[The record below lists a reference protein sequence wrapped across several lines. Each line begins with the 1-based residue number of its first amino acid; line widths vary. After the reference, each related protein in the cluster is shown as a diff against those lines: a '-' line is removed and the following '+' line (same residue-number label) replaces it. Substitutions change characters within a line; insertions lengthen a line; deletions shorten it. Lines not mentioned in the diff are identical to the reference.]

1 MSRRPIPFSEQPPL
15 PHHAFRLQNVQ
26 AFMRRNNCEG
36 FLITNLDNIRY
47 LTGFTGSSGILLIT
61 RKESFF
67 ITDFRYKEQAE
78 KELKQGNIIIAK
90 GDMIK
95 TVKTLSKKTAVRILG
110 LEASLP
116 YALFQKLSKR
126 GLLVRP
132 YEGVIERLRAVKDA
146 FELEKIKE
154 AVQRAEAAFLL
165 VRPHIKHGV
174 SERSIALRLE
184 DILKKNGCRHIPFDI
199 IVASGPHA
207 AMPHAK
213 PTERKLTLGD
223 FIIIDWGG
231 EADGYFS
238 DMTRTLLIKGEGLR
252 RKKKIYQT
260 VLNANKRALA
270 HVLPGRRSKDIDLS
284 AREVIKK
291 AGYSQYFG
299 HATGHGVGLQ
309 IHELPRIT
317 WNKNEIIR
325 ENMIFTIEPGIYVP
339 GLGGVRI
346 EDMVVVRPGRPTV
359 LTTLPKQLDII
370 T

>member
-1 MSRRPIPFSEQPPL
+1 MSRRPVPFSEQPL
-15 PHHAFRLQNVQ
+15 LHFYASRLENVKTFIRKS
-26 AFMRRNNCEG
+26 ACEG

-61 RKESFF
+61 GKETFF

-78 KELKQGNIIIAK
+78 KELKQGDIIIAK
-90 GDMIK
+90 EDIIK
-95 TVKTLSKKTAVRILG
+95 TIKTLSQKTAVRILG

-116 YALFQKLSKR
+116 YALFRNLSKR
-126 GLLVRP
+126 GLHVRP
-132 YEGVIERLRAVKDA
+132 YDGVIERLRTVKDT
-146 FELEKIKE
+146 FELERIKE
-154 AVQRAEAAFLL
+154 AVQLAEAAFLS

-174 SERSIALRLE
+174 RERAIALRLE
-184 DILKKNGCRHIPFDI
+184 EKLKKNGCRKIPFDI

-213 PTERKLTLGD
+213 PTERKISPGD
-223 FIIIDWGG
+223 FIIVDWGG
-231 EADGYFS
+231 EADGYYS
-238 DMTRTLLIKGEGLR
+238 DMTRTLLVKGGGLR
-252 RKKKIYQT
+252 EKKKIYQT
-260 VLNANKRALA
+260 VLKANRRALA
-270 HVLPGRRSKDIDLS
+270 SVLPGKRSRDVDLS

-291 AGYSQYFG
+291 AGYGQYFG

-309 IHELPRIT
+309 VHELPRIT
-317 WNKNEIIR
+317 WAKSEIIR

-346 EDMVVVRPGRPTV
+346 EDMVVVRPVRPTV